1 VDKILIN
8 AADPEECRVAMLD
21 ARGVLQEYYTDSSL
35 KQYGMN
41 NIFKGVI
48 HNIEPALQ
56 AVFVNFGTDRNG
68 FLQLA
73 DVHPEYFLDDSAP
86 GRNPDLRR
94 LLKKGQPLLVQV
106 IKEPSS
112 VKGAALTTFISLAG
126 RFVVLTPG
134 RSHVGVSRKI
144 FNDKERNRLRLI
156 SENLPVP
163 EGCGY
168 IIRTVAEGRTKEE
181 LADDLFQ
188 VYGLWEDI
196 RRQSQTACAPSLIY
210 REQDLA
216 IKILRDHYTT
226 DCNEIIVD
234 EPETFKAVQDYIRS
248 IAPGQEDK
256 VKLHTEK
263 RPIFS
268 RHQLEQQL
276 ETVHQPSVKLRSGGS
291 IVLSPTE
298 ALVAIDV
305 NSGKG
310 VKEGTLED
318 TARMT
323 NLEAAE
329 EVARQLRLRDLGG
342 VVVVDFIDMRE
353 EKHRKDVERRFRE
366 SARADK
372 AKMDFGT
379 ISKFGLLEL
388 TRQRIRPPIES
399 GIYTVCPHCSG
410 KGQVYTPE
418 SAALAFLRQA
428 ALLLSMKGSQGILK
442 ATVNREVASY
452 LLNYKRNDLTSLE
465 ERHNTKIVISG
476 DPSFAPS
483 LFEMTQ
489 AKRAREQEILKPGQ
503 VLKRPED
510 GEDNGKMRSPWSGG
524 APKKPEAGVGRKSRG
539 GRSRGRGGPGSG
551 FGSGSGSGFGSGSGS
566 GAGFGSGFGPGQA
579 AAARGGTD
587 E

>member
-21 ARGVLQEYYTDSSL
+21 TRGMLQEYYTDSSL
-35 KQYGMN
+35 KQFGLN

-56 AVFVNFGTDRNG
+56 AVFVNFGTERNG
-68 FLQLA
+68 FLQLG
-73 DVHPEYFLDDSAP
+73 DIHPEYFLDDSPP
-86 GRNPDLRR
+86 GRNPDIRR
-94 LLKKGQPLLVQV
+94 LLRKNQQLLVQI
-106 IKEPSS
+106 IKEPSAI
-112 VKGAALTTFISLAG
+112 KGAALTTFISLAG

-134 RSHVGVSRKI
+134 RAHVGVSRKI
-144 FNDKERNRLRLI
+144 YNERERSRLRSI
-156 SENLPVP
+156 SESLPVP

-168 IIRTVAEGRTKEE
+168 IIRTVAEERTKEE
-181 LADDLFQ
+181 LAEDLNQ

-196 RRQSQTACAPSLIY
+196 RRQSQTAYSPSLIY

-234 EPETFKAVQDYIRS
+234 QQEVFKSVQDYIKT
-248 IAPGQEDK
+248 IAPGQEGK

-263 RPIFS
+263 RPIFA

-276 ETVHQPSVKLRSGGS
+276 ETVHQPSVRLKSGGS
-291 IVLSPTE
+291 IVISPTE
-298 ALVAIDV
+298 ALVSIDV

-310 VKEGTLED
+310 TREGTLED
-318 TARMT
+318 TAYMT

-353 EKHRKDVERRFRE
+353 EKHRRDVERRFRDV
-366 SARADK
+366 ARADK

-388 TRQRIRPPIES
+388 TRQRLRPPIEA
-399 GIYTVCPHCSG
+399 GIYTVCPHCRG

-418 SAALAFLRQA
+418 SASIAFLRQA
-428 ALLLSMKGSQGILK
+428 AQLLSMKGSLGVLRAKINQ
-442 ATVNREVASY
+442 EVADY
-452 LLNYKRNDLTSLE
+452 LLNYKRAELTGME
-465 ERHNTKIVISG
+465 ERLGTKVVVTG

-483 LFEMTQ
+483 HFEMTQ
-489 AKRAREQEILKPGQ
+489 ERRAPEHEILKPGQ
-503 VLKRPED
+503 VLKRPEFE
-510 GEDNGKMRSPWSGG
+510 EDNSRRAPWAG
-524 APKKPEAGVGRKSRG
+524 APKRPDFAGRKPRRG
-539 GRSRGRGGPGSG
+539 GR
-551 FGSGSGSGFGSGSGS
+551 
-566 GAGFGSGFGPGQA
+566 GARPGPGQPFRA
-579 AAARGGTD
+579 VG